1 MGQYFRAD
9 VREEV
14 ITIDLFYNEEEH
26 CIEIENDF
34 EDSWHD
40 LVIEGKKKTINVYVD
55 DETYKLNVTIY
66 DGLTWDNSVLR
77 NAEFIECDDVM
88 GGELIHK
95 LVTTPK
101 TDFTLEFTVKQLEK
115 MLSMVKNAK
124 DPVNNIYH
132 TSIDNQDS
140 PKGASADVYV
150 INIRVSK

>member
-1 MGQYFRAD
+1 MEQYFRAE
-9 VREEV
+9 VREQV

-40 LVIEGKKKTINVYVD
+40 VVIEGEDKTVNVYVD
-55 DETYKLNVTIY
+55 DETDKLNVTIY
-66 DGLTWDNSVLR
+66 DEVEGVLR
-77 NAEFIECDDVM
+77 NAEFIECDDIM
-88 GGELIHK
+88 GGELIRK

-101 TDFTLEFTVKQLEK
+101 TDFTLEFTVKELEK

-124 DPVNNIYH
+124 DPVNNVYGV
-132 TSIDNQDS
+132 SIENQDAPNCS
-140 PKGASADVYV
+140 TPDTYT

>member
-1 MGQYFRAD
+1 MGQYFRAE
-9 VREEV
+9 VRDEV

-40 LVIEGKKKTINVYVD
+40 LVIEGEDKTVNVYVD
-55 DETYKLNVTIY
+55 DETNKLNVTIY
-66 DGLTWDNSVLR
+66 DGLTWDNRVLR

-88 GGELIHK
+88 GGELIRK

-101 TDFTLEFTVKQLEK
+101 TDFTLEFTVNQLEK
-115 MLSMVKNAK
+115 MLSMAKNAK
-124 DPVNNIYH
+124 DSVNNVYH
-132 TSIDNQDS
+132 ASIENQDS
-140 PKGASADVYV
+140 PNCSTPDTYS

>member
-1 MGQYFRAD
+1 MEQYFRAE
-9 VREEV
+9 VREQV

-40 LVIEGKKKTINVYVD
+40 VVIEGEDKTVNVYVD
-55 DETYKLNVTIY
+55 DETDKLNVTIY
-66 DGLTWDNSVLR
+66 DEVEGVLG
-77 NAEFIECDDVM
+77 NAEFIECDDIM
-88 GGELIHK
+88 GGELIRK

-101 TDFTLEFTVKQLEK
+101 TDFTLEFTVKELEK

-124 DPVNNIYH
+124 DPVNNVYGV
-132 TSIDNQDS
+132 SIENQDAPNCS
-140 PKGASADVYV
+140 TPDTYT